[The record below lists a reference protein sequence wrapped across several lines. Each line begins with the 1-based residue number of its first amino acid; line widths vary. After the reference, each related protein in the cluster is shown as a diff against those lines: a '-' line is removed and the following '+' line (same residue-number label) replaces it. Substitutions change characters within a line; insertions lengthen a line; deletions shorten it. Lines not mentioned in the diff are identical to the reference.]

1 MITKKH
7 LEESWAHILEKANE
21 LLDEPENQELA
32 DMVSQMIANH
42 RQKVTQHESQSNVK
56 DTEGHTKTDSSS
68 SYS

>member
-32 DMVSQMIANH
+32 TMVSEMIANH
-42 RQKVTQHESQSNVK
+42 RQKVIQHEHQSNVK
-56 DTEGHTKTDSSS
+56 NTDGHTKTDSSS